1 MLLPRPRTWRLL
13 RRRQGSPKWGVA
25 AGEAAAPPLLAPE
38 APGPGGLGGGSP
50 PGKEGQPHRIMLP
63 SSAGGWL
70 LTGCFVSGG
79 AATGI
84 CSLLQIDS
92 ELRQQRSSCTVAAR
106 TLAAPRTRARIM
118 PRKRAHT
125 EGTKALRR
133 VLDWV
138 LVIIGRGLGGLGV
151 LR

>member
-1 MLLPRPRTWRLL
+1 MWTHE
-13 RRRQGSPKWGVA
+13 RRESP
-25 AGEAAAPPLLAPE
+25 
-38 APGPGGLGGGSP
+38 
-50 PGKEGQPHRIMLP
+50 
-63 SSAGGWL
+63 
-70 LTGCFVSGG
+70 

-92 ELRQQRSSCTVAAR
+92 EWRQQRSSCTVAAR

-138 LVIIGRGLGGLGV
+138 LVIIGRGLGGLLGV
-151 LR
+151 LSSPVKKPKFEIYYFYGSQASMQAGGSQKEINEAGGWPAWQEEK